1 MCEDLQNNTCISVPA
16 SKPKGIVNIAK
27 FALLDGVDTLLC
39 MVMVFLTPENHDESD
54 ISIF

>member
-16 SKPKGIVNIAK
+16 SKPKGIGNIAK